1 MQTEKG
7 LHPLTTPQA
16 QRNTRRLPAARP
28 RAVLRGLTLIEL
40 MVAIAVAAVLL
51 SLAAPNFQQAVA
63 KNRLSTAASELTGAI
78 QLARAEA
85 IRNNRRVTLCR
96 SEDGS
101 ACSTASTPWPGWIV
115 FVDSDGDGTRDNN
128 EPVVKAGT
136 IDGQVQLLSSAAL
149 TANGER
155 ITFRGDGTA
164 RASNGQSLRAGT
176 LSVCLPLLDP
186 PENVRDV
193 SLAFGSRT
201 VVHKRNSGGACSTPG
216 DTL

>member
-1 MQTEKG
+1 MTS
-7 LHPLTTPQA
+7 PQS
-16 QRNTRRLPAARP
+16 RRPS
-28 RAVLRGLTLIEL
+28 RGLTLIEL
-40 MVAIAVAAVLL
+40 MMGIAVAAILL
-51 SLAAPNFQQAVA
+51 ALAGPNFTQAIG
-63 KNRLSTAASELTGAI
+63 KNRLSSAASELTGAV

-101 ACSTASTPWPGWIV
+101 SCSSSSSTWPGWIV
-115 FVDSDGDGTRDNN
+115 FVDTDGDGVRDSN

-136 IDGQVQLLSSAAL
+136 FDSPLQLLSSANL
-149 TANGER
+149 TTAGER

-164 RASNGQSLRAGT
+164 RAANSQTLLVGT
-176 LSVCLPLLDP
+176 LSVCLVTGDL

-201 VVHKRNSGGACSTPG
+201 VVRRRNGSGLCNRPTDS
-216 DTL
+216 